1 MEIARRSITVKLS
14 PDSAHESWL
23 RFAGQGGS
31 TGGDAADV
39 PAAKLPDEIEK
50 GRVYF
55 GDDEAGSTRV
65 TMELQY
71 NPRAVQEAGLTDDWV
86 SQRVELYL
94 KRFKEQAEK

>member
-1 MEIARRSITVKLS
+1 MEIARRSIKVKLS
-14 PDSAHESWL
+14 PDAAHERWL

-31 TGGDAADV
+31 SGADAAEV
-39 PAAKLPDEIEK
+39 PPAKLPDEVEK

-55 GDDEAGSTRV
+55 GEDEAGSTRV

-94 KRFKEQAEK
+94 RRFKEQAEK

>member
-14 PDSAHESWL
+14 LDSAYESWL